1 MEAGRDEILVVGVDG
16 NEQAVDLTKYQ
27 VKHMEQM
34 YVSVKPV
41 IRIRRTDDRRVLT
54 VKSKGLLSRQEFEM
68 DLDEDEYRN
77 LRCKA
82 DGNIIEKDRY
92 IIPLSDT
99 DGTCGDSEVDREL
112 KIELDVFDGIFGG
125 LTYAEV
131 EFPEEK
137 FANTFVPPTWFG
149 RDVTEDGIYQN
160 SALSGMDRRDID
172 SFVKSANKEE
182 K

>member
-1 MEAGRDEILVVGVDG
+1 MEIERKYLVHEIPV
-16 NEQAVDLTKYQ
+16 NLTKYQ

-137 FANTFVPPTWFG
+137 FANTFVPPAWFG
-149 RDVTEDGIYQN
+149 RDVTENGIYQN

-182 K
+182 KR

>member
-1 MEAGRDEILVVGVDG
+1 MEIERKYLVHEIP
-16 NEQAVDLTKYQ
+16 VDLTKYQ

-41 IRIRRTDDRRVLT
+41 IRIRRTD
-54 VKSKGLLSRQEFEM
+54 EFEM

-99 DGTCGDSEVDREL
+99 EGTCGDSEVDREL

-137 FANTFVPPTWFG
+137 FANTFVPPMWFG

-182 K
+182 KR

>member
-1 MEAGRDEILVVGVDG
+1 
-16 NEQAVDLTKYQ
+16 
-27 VKHMEQM
+27 
-34 YVSVKPV
+34 
-41 IRIRRTDDRRVLT
+41 
-54 VKSKGLLSRQEFEM
+54 M

-149 RDVTEDGIYQN
+149 RDVTADGIYQN

-182 K
+182 KR

>member
-1 MEAGRDEILVVGVDG
+1 MDKCESCAFFSYDEDY
-16 NEQAVDLTKYQ
+16 DD
-27 VKHMEQM
+27 
-34 YVSVKPV
+34 YVC
-41 IRIRRTDDRRVLT
+41 
-54 VKSKGLLSRQEFEM
+54 EM

-99 DGTCGDSEVDREL
+99 DGTCGDSEVDRKL

-182 K
+182 KR

>member
-1 MEAGRDEILVVGVDG
+1 MEIERKYLVHEIP
-16 NEQAVDLTKYQ
+16 VDLTKYQ

-99 DGTCGDSEVDREL
+99 DGTCGDSEVE
-112 KIELDVFDGIFGG
+112 IELDVFDGIFGG

-182 K
+182 KR

>member
-1 MEAGRDEILVVGVDG
+1 MEIERKYLVHEIP
-16 NEQAVDLTKYQ
+16 VDLTKYQ

-41 IRIRRTDDRRVLT
+41 RRVLT

>member
-1 MEAGRDEILVVGVDG
+1 MEIERKYLVHEIP
-16 NEQAVDLTKYQ
+16 VDLTKYQ

-41 IRIRRTDDRRVLT
+41 IRIRRTLT

-182 K
+182 KR

>member
-1 MEAGRDEILVVGVDG
+1 MEIERKYLVHEIP
-16 NEQAVDLTKYQ
+16 VDLTKYQ

-41 IRIRRTDDRRVLT
+41 IRIRRTDDSVLT

-99 DGTCGDSEVDREL
+99 DGTCGDSEVDRKL

>member
-1 MEAGRDEILVVGVDG
+1 MEIERKYLVHEIP
-16 NEQAVDLTKYQ
+16 VDLTKYQ

-41 IRIRRTDDRRVLT
+41 IRIRRRVLT
-54 VKSKGLLSRQEFEM
+54 VKSKGLLIRQEFEM

-99 DGTCGDSEVDREL
+99 DGTCGDSEVDRKL

-182 K
+182 KR